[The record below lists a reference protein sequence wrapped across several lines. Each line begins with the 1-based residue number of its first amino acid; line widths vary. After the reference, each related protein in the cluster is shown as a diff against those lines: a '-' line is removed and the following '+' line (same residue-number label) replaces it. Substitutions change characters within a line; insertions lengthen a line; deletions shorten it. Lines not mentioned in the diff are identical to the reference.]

1 MTGSRGESRKD
12 RRNARSGR
20 RRRVR
25 WGRVLFLAVLLVLL
39 AGGGAAAALVVEA
52 VRTLPSIDQLRPQPA
67 LTSIIYDIHGNPA
80 VDIPAI
86 ENRLPVDIDKV
97 PKHVQDAVVAIEDA
111 RFWQHHG
118 IDLIGIARAVV
129 RDLTGGHLQGGST
142 ITQQLARNAF
152 PIGTQR
158 TLKRKIQEAI
168 LAIELERNLTKKEIL
183 QGYLTWVPFG
193 NHAYG
198 IEAAARTYFDKPASE
213 LTLEEGALLA
223 GLPNAPSA
231 LNPFVHPQAALERRN
246 LVLDRMAD
254 LGFITRAQAEEAK
267 KKPLGVKRGEVAGPN
282 DYKYPYFV
290 DYVIDQ
296 LEAKG
301 FTDQQIFSGGL
312 HVYTTLDPQVQESIE
327 KAVADNFAALAK
339 TDKKFSPDAQ
349 PEIETAAVIIDQHN
363 GYILGMVGGRKH
375 EHARDLNRVW
385 QAQHQ
390 PGSAIKPLAVYTPA
404 FALGYSPAT
413 VVDDRP
419 YLIKTPGS
427 PAWVPQNYDNA
438 YQGLT
443 TIREAVRRSVNAVAA
458 ATLQMIG
465 VDNGFEYAQKLGL
478 VHLDPKRDRIP
489 SLALGGVTYGLT
501 PLEVANAYATLANGG
516 VRTQPMAILKVT
528 DSQGHVLTDGSGKPA
543 EYSPKFTP
551 VVSPQVA
558 YLMTDVLRSVVDPYP
573 SASGWILP
581 FGTAPRAHI
590 DGWPVA
596 GKTGTTSEE
605 KSVWFAGYT
614 PKYTGVVWIGYDHE
628 RKLGNAASGGRWA
641 APLWHDMMAGALK
654 GQKPTDFPRPDGIV
668 QREIDIKSGKLAGP
682 DTPPQYRRVEVFIAG
697 TEPTDVSDVW
707 VARQVA
713 AGHEDLLWSAGC
725 PYPPVTKTFLNREP
739 FGFAQVEPIARAYYG
754 SRYTDQ
760 RAINWIPKDMWLAP
774 PTQTC
779 GSGQPA
785 QPPSSETSAG
795 THEPI
800 TVNVTV
806 STHHIDPVAI
816 EAHVG
821 QQVTLVI
828 RNADKDVQHELKVD
842 GWDFDVKIPP
852 GETVTVTVVPHK
864 AEAPTMRCVEEG
876 HVDELARWFITE

>member
-1 MTGSRGESRKD
+1 MTGSRRERRRD
-12 RRNARSGR
+12 RRQDRAG

-25 WGRVLFLAVLLVLL
+25 WGRVLLLAALLVLL
-39 AGGGAAAALVVEA
+39 AGGGAAAAIIVDA
-52 VRTLPSIDQLRPQPA
+52 VRTLPSIEQLRPQPA

-80 VDIPAI
+80 VEIPAI

-97 PKHVQDAVVAIEDA
+97 PKDVQDAFVAIEDA

-118 IDLIGIARAVV
+118 IDVIGIARAAL
-129 RDLTGGHLQGGST
+129 RDLTGGSLQGGST

-158 TLKRKIQEAI
+158 TLKRKVQEAI
-168 LAIELERNLTKKEIL
+168 LAIELERTMTKKEIL
-183 QGYLTWVPFG
+183 QAYLTWVPFG
-193 NHAYG
+193 NHAFG
-198 IEAAARTYFDKPASE
+198 IEAAARTYFNKPASE

-223 GLPNAPSA
+223 ALPNAPSA
-231 LNPFVHPQAALERRN
+231 LNPFVHPEAALERRN
-246 LVLDRMAD
+246 LVLDRMAE
-254 LGFITRAQAEEAK
+254 LGFIPRAEAEAAK
-267 KKPLGVKRGEVAGPN
+267 KKPLGVVRGAVTGPN

-312 HVYTTLDPQVQESIE
+312 RVYTTLDPQVQESIE

-339 TDKKFSPDAQ
+339 TDKKFAPDAQ
-349 PEIETAAVIIDQHN
+349 PEIETAAVILDQKT

-404 FALGYSPAT
+404 FALGYTPAT
-413 VVDDRP
+413 VIDDRP
-419 YLIKTPGS
+419 YLIKTPGA
-427 PAWVPQNYDNA
+427 PAWVPQNYDNT

-458 ATLQMIG
+458 ETLQMIG
-465 VDNGFEYAQKLGL
+465 VDNGLEYAQKLGL
-478 VHLDPKRDRIP
+478 VHLDPKLDRVP

-501 PLEVANAYATLANGG
+501 PLEMAVAYATLANGG
-516 VRTQPMAILKVT
+516 VRTEPMAILKVT

-543 EYSPKFTP
+543 EYAPKFTP

-573 SASGWILP
+573 SATGWILP
-581 FGTAPRAHI
+581 FGTAPAAHI

-605 KSVWFAGYT
+605 RSVWFAGYT
-614 PKYTGVVWIGYDHE
+614 PRYTGVVWIGYDHE

-641 APLWHDMMAGALK
+641 APIWHDMMAGALK
-654 GQKPTDFPRPDGIV
+654 GLQPEDFPRPDGIV
-668 QREIDIKSGKLAGP
+668 EREIDIKSGKLAGP
-682 DTPPQYRRVEVFIAG
+682 DTPPQYRRTEVFIAG

-707 VARQVA
+707 VTRQVA
-713 AGHEDLLWSAGC
+713 QGHPDQLWSPGC
-725 PYPPVTKTFLNREP
+725 PYPPVTQSFLQRPP
-739 FGFAQVEPIARAYYG
+739 FGLEQVKPIAQAYFG
-754 SRYTDQ
+754 ARYTDQ

-779 GSGQPA
+779 GGGQAPPA
-785 QPPSSETSAG
+785 SSETSAAP
-795 THEPI
+795 PI
-800 TVNVTV
+800 TITVTV
-806 STHHIDPVAI
+806 SRHRIEPQAI
-816 EAHVG
+816 EARVG
-821 QQVTLVI
+821 QQVTLVL
-828 RNADKDVQHELKVD
+828 RNADADVAHELKVD
-842 GWDFDVKIPP
+842 GWDFDVKLPP
-852 GETVTVTVVPHK
+852 GQTVTVTVVPKK